1 MVKQLKYAAA
11 SLSVGVAVSLALV
24 GCGGGGSNN
33 SSPPAATG
41 PVLLATMPVTGISSA
56 VSFAFDLGQVD
67 ATAKRYYVTDRTNQ
81 SVDVFDTT
89 TNALV
94 TQLKNN
100 FTGCKTTPNG
110 PLDASCL
117 PVAGVAVNNDA
128 SGPDGLDV
136 VGANLFVG
144 DVNSLKVMDKTSGA
158 VVRTIVI
165 GAASGLR
172 ADEGCFDSVDG
183 LYAISS
189 PGESPPFMTI
199 VDATSHNTLATLYF
213 QSAGL
218 EACLFDATTGNFFVN
233 NDGSAANPRGELDGY
248 SAATFVALK
257 PGTAAATTGTQ
268 YFFPGATISG
278 ATPAAAVAFPGTTVA
293 HPLGNCDPTGLA
305 LGPGTDIG
313 SMCRQ
318 GVVGEL
324 LTFQILNKT
333 TGALV
338 KELNAGGGD
347 QIAFDTVSNR
357 WFLSDSRW
365 TAGGTSCGGGS
376 VACPLTPVLAIVD
389 GTSRAVI
396 TRLDNGNNSHS
407 VAVLPGVGGAPG
419 KVFTPF
425 TAPSAAGGGAAFL
438 NGGLNVFS
446 TN

>member
-1 MVKQLKYAAA
+1 MKYSIIIGAALAA
-11 SLSVGVAVSLALV
+11 SLTLA
-24 GCGGGGSNN
+24 GCGDSGNNNN
-33 SSPPAATG
+33 SPAPAASG
-41 PVLLATMPVTGISSA
+41 PVLLTTMPVTGISSA
-56 VSFAFDLGQVD
+56 VSFSFDLGQVD
-67 ATAKRYYVTDRTNQ
+67 ATTKTYYVTDQTNK
-81 SVDVFDTT
+81 SVDVVDTT

-94 TQLKNN
+94 AQLKNN
-100 FTGCKTTPNG
+100 FTGCKTVPNG

-128 SGPDGLDV
+128 SGPDGLDI

-144 DVNSLKVMDKTSGA
+144 DVNALKVMDKTTGA

-165 GAASGLR
+165 GGASGLR
-172 ADEGCFDSVDG
+172 ADEGCFDSTDG
-183 LYAISS
+183 IYAISS

-199 VDATSHNTLATLYF
+199 VDATSHNTLATVYF

-233 NDGSAANPRGELDGY
+233 NDGSAANPRGELSGY
-248 SAATFVALK
+248 SAATFNALK

-268 YFFPGATISG
+268 YFFPGAAISG
-278 ATPAAAVAFPGTTVA
+278 ATPAAAIAFPGTTVA
-293 HPLGNCDPTGLA
+293 YPLGNCDPTGLA

-338 KELNAGGGD
+338 KELNIGGGD
-347 QIAFDTVSNR
+347 QIAFDAVSNR
-357 WFLSDSRW
+357 WFLADSRW
-365 TAGGTSCGGGS
+365 TTSGNSCGAGS
-376 VACPLTPVLAIVD
+376 AACPLSPILAIVD
-389 GTSRAVI
+389 GTTRTVI
-396 TRLDNGNNSHS
+396 AKLDNGNNSHS
-407 VAVLPGVGGAPG
+407 VAVLPGVAGAPG

-425 TAPSAAGGGAAFL
+425 TAPSAAGGGAAFP
-438 NGGLNVFS
+438 NGGINVYS